1 MRREIHLYDRIHEWG
16 NLQEAL
22 LRTMRGKRESQA
34 ALDFLADHP
43 AGLEA
48 IAERHRRGDG
58 PMGQFREF
66 TIHDPKKRLISA
78 PCFPDRVLHHAMI
91 NVCEPVFERWLV
103 SQTYA
108 CRPGLGLRA
117 AIREAAKWTTCRR
130 WYLQLDVRHYFETVP
145 RDRLCR
151 RLDRLFGEASMLR
164 LWRDVIDSYDPGV
177 KTGLPIGALTSQ
189 HLANFYLGFLDRRIK
204 ESLRIRAYA
213 RYMDDIVLWHDD
225 KAELLR
231 CRDDILAFAGSELGL
246 ELKEPVLNRTSGGMD
261 FLGFRF
267 HPGWTGLTRRSRRRL
282 RLRLRGLALDLA
294 GGAITEE
301 EAQRRATAALA
312 FAAPA
317 RTMRMRCLNLRTTG
331 RILLAGEAL

>member
-1 MRREIHLYDRIHEWG
+1 MRREIGLYDRIGEWG

-22 LRTMRGKRESQA
+22 LRTMRGKRESPA
-34 ALDFLADHP
+34 AAAFLAAHP

-48 IAERHRRGDG
+48 IAERLRQGDG
-58 PMGQFREF
+58 PLGGFREF

-91 NVCEPVFERWLV
+91 TVCEPVFERWLV

-108 CRPGLGLRA
+108 CRPRLGLRA
-117 AIREAAKWTTCRR
+117 AIREAAKWTSCRR

-145 RDRLCR
+145 RDRLCQ
-151 RLDRLFGEASMLR
+151 RLERLFGEVSMLR
-164 LWRDVIDSYDPGV
+164 LWRDVVNTYRPETA
-177 KTGLPIGALTSQ
+177 TGLPIGALTSQ
-189 HLANFYLGFLDRRIK
+189 HLANFYLGFLDRHIK
-204 ESLRIRAYA
+204 ETLRIRAYA

-231 CRDDILAFAGSELGL
+231 CRDEIVAFTNSELGL
-246 ELKEPVLNRTSGGMD
+246 ELKEPILNRTVGGMD

-267 HPGWTGLTRRSRRRL
+267 HPGWTGLNRRSRRRL
-282 RLRLRGLALDLA
+282 RLRIRSLALAVAD
-294 GGAITEE
+294 GTMTEE
-301 EAQRRATAALA
+301 EAQRRATASLA

-317 RTMRMRCLNLRTTG
+317 RTMRMRRMNLRSTD
-331 RILLAGEAL
+331 RIILAREGT